1 MNVGEKQRKTA
12 WEDVHCFVLFC
23 FLKQVLTECFY
34 ALSVM
39 LEVE

>member
-12 WEDVHCFVLFC
+12 WEDVHCFF
-23 FLKQVLTECFY
+23 FFKQVLTECFY